1 MDKHPHI
8 IGRQIFDIDFSS
20 KENSGVLQDK
30 ISSIFN
36 NFLIDEM
43 NQLFDRI
50 LPSNRIIKVDTLQIN
65 LGDISFD
72 HLDTELPNRLIQ
84 KIEEELRLI
93 LLHDN
98 SVSTNDS
105 EELIH
110 GSIPVQYL
118 QLLEYFLLKGTYP
131 WWVSEKE
138 GPTISV
144 VLEFLLLNASLK
156 LKELILRIGRDYNA
170 RKRLVYQFTEQQ
182 IKYIIIILEP
192 EEAEFIF
199 DYHQNLVQVQREIIL
214 VKNEENDFRRAVWLL
229 ILSFLIIDRGSH
241 FNRKEFVKMML
252 INMSAHFNTEF
263 KELLALF
270 AAGLQSGSPE
280 LRNIDSLQSIIL
292 ELSIDVETNP
302 DRNIII
308 ANRNVG
314 NDLPELSDNLELLR
328 YFLTFG
334 SFPWWAVY
342 SDKQS
347 LEQTLM
353 IMLNTKP
360 KTMAVLLRNIG
371 QKQYSR
377 RLIVKSFNEEVLLA
391 IIKILE
397 PEQVEFIADY
407 VTEAKE
413 NNKKDSIIKVQTLE
427 LNEAIWEFVLE
438 YLLVDRG
445 SDFNRQM
452 FLESNIRNLA
462 NRFNVNFSELLV
474 FLVQNIGVRH
484 YASNRHISLIRD
496 LTALYE
502 IRVEKSEKTL
512 SIEILNK
519 IKQQAPEIIE
529 SKSLRD
535 ILYYWLKLGHYPW
548 WAAEKYS
555 NSAISQLI
563 EQLFRESPAE
573 AIVFIKFAGQSL
585 GTRTRILNQVSNT
598 LLFKIFRLLPDGNK
612 AVRYIDRIISI
623 FTGNTSTP
631 FLEQNMMER
640 ITLASLWD
648 MYIKTYYESFKPADF
663 LTSFMINLSFSKDLS
678 INNLKLFL
686 NSLVLDQQIR
696 TQINKVIRYL
706 EENGFRTSLDSA
718 GNLLPSWSKLP
729 EIELIITQ
737 QLRSD
742 DPKNELLNFDMVI
755 NEASFI
761 LRYFLQFN
769 KLPSK
774 YKQSSEVSVNSF
786 LKQLLL
792 FLHKNNPAD
801 LDRIIF
807 SEKYDVQNVFRLY
820 DIFRLSNSIE
830 ENVIKVF
837 LAAKF
842 EKNILLLI
850 RQKSGIGLNEN
861 NLIQLLENLT
871 RNQIPENKNILR
883 LLLKSTSVSS
893 YLAQFLSDSFVHEML
908 ELEITNT
915 TQVSEEIRDLN
926 NWLSSIINDSLDKE
940 NIKLFIRSFNLML
953 LGGIINAE
961 TINSYFI
968 LFMEFLNDN
977 NYQLSLKIRLSIRQH
992 LKSSLVNNGLI
1003 IKLIP
1008 ELEKFVSRS
1017 EIFESKF
1024 KDLKDELKLAERK
1037 AFEKLLNLNPEDSK
1051 EDELRQLKEEI
1062 QEQQQDEHKKSAKEI
1077 LSDQD
1082 SIYIHNAGLVI
1093 LHPFLSTY
1101 FNRLNMIKD
1110 GDFINSEFRHRA
1122 VHLLQY
1128 LAFGTEKNEEHEL
1141 VLNKILCNIPIDEPI
1156 ISEIVMTELEK
1167 TVSAELLN
1175 AVLVQWDKLKNTSA
1189 ESFQASFMQRDGAL
1203 SRIEENWNLKVE
1215 TRGYDVLL
1223 NTLPW
1228 GLGMIKTPWMT
1239 EFIYVEWM

>member
-20 KENSGVLQDK
+20 KEKSGALQDK
-30 ISSIFN
+30 ISSICN
-36 NFLIDEM
+36 NFLLNEM

-50 LPSNRIIKVDTLQIN
+50 LPSNRIIKVDILQIN
-65 LGDISFD
+65 LGDINYD
-72 HLDTELPNRLIQ
+72 LLDTELPNRLIQ

-98 SVSTNDS
+98 SVPTNDS

-110 GSIPVQYL
+110 GSIPVRYL
-118 QLLEYFLLKGTYP
+118 QLFEYFLLKGTYP
-131 WWVSEKE
+131 WWVSVTE
-138 GPTISV
+138 GPTISA

-156 LKELILRIGRDYNA
+156 LKELIMRIGQDYNA

-199 DYHQNLVQVQREIIL
+199 DYHQNLVQVQREVIL

-263 KELLALF
+263 KELLGLF

-292 ELSIDVETNP
+292 ELSIDLETKP
-302 DRNIII
+302 DRKVII

-328 YFLTFG
+328 YYLTFG
-334 SFPWWAVY
+334 SFPWWSVY
-342 SDKQS
+342 SDQQS
-347 LEQTLM
+347 LEQTL
-353 IMLNTKP
+353 INMLNSKP
-360 KTMAVLLRNIG
+360 KTMAFFLRNVG

-377 RLIVKSFNEEVLLA
+377 RLIVKRFNEEILLA
-391 IIKILE
+391 IVKILE
-397 PEQVEFIADY
+397 PEQFEFIADY
-407 VTEAKE
+407 ITEAKE
-413 NNKKDSIIKVQTLE
+413 NNKKDSIIKVQNLE
-427 LNEAIWEFVLE
+427 LAEAIWEFVLE

-462 NRFNVNFSELLV
+462 NRFNINFTEILV

-484 YASNRHISLIRD
+484 YSSNRHISLIQD
-496 LTALYE
+496 LNALYK
-502 IRVEKSEKTL
+502 IRVEISEKTL
-512 SIEILNK
+512 IAKNLNEV
-519 IKQQAPEIIE
+519 KQQDPDIIE

-535 ILYYWLKLGHYPW
+535 ILYYWLRLGHYPW
-548 WAAEKYS
+548 WTAEKYS
-555 NSAISQLI
+555 NSDISQLI

-585 GTRTRILNQVSNT
+585 ATRTRILNQVSNP
-598 LLFKIFRLLPDGNK
+598 LLFKIFRVLPEGNK
-612 AVRYIDRIISI
+612 TFRYIERIISL
-623 FTGNTSTP
+623 FTENTSTP

-648 MYIKTYYESFKPADF
+648 MYIKTYYESFKPGDF
-663 LTSFMINLSFSKDLS
+663 LISFLINLSSSKDLS

-686 NSLVLDQQIR
+686 NSLVLDKQIR

-706 EENGFRTSLDSA
+706 EEHGYKTSIKSA
-718 GNLLPSWSKLP
+718 GNLLPAWLESP
-729 EIELIITQ
+729 EIELILTQ
-737 QLRSD
+737 QLQSD
-742 DPKNELLNFDMVI
+742 NPKNELLQFDMVI

-769 KLPSK
+769 KLPEK
-774 YKQSSEVSVNSF
+774 YKQRTEVSVNSF

-792 FLHKNNPAD
+792 FIHKNNPKD

-850 RQKSGIGLNEN
+850 RQKSSIGLNEN

-871 RNQIPENKNILR
+871 KNPISENKNILR
-883 LLLKSTSVSS
+883 LLLKSTAVAT
-893 YLAQFLSDSFVHEML
+893 YLAQFLSDSLVHEML
-908 ELEITNT
+908 ELEITT
-915 TQVSEEIRDLN
+915 TNQLSEEIRDLD
-926 NWLSSIINDSLDKE
+926 NWFASILDDSLDKE
-940 NIKLFIRSFNLML
+940 KMKLFIRSFNLMI
-953 LGGIINAE
+953 LGGIINAV
-961 TINSYFI
+961 TINAYFI
-968 LFMEFLNDN
+968 LFLEFLNDN
-977 NYQLSLKIRLSIRQH
+977 NYQLSLKLRSSIRQN
-992 LKSSLVNNGLI
+992 LKSSIENNRLI
-1003 IKLIP
+1003 IKLTP

-1017 EIFESKF
+1017 EKFESKF
-1024 KDLKDELKLAERK
+1024 KDLNDELKLAERK
-1037 AFEKLLNLNPEDSK
+1037 AFEKLLNLNPEESK
-1051 EDELRQLKEEI
+1051 EDELRQLKKEI
-1062 QEQQQDEHKKSAKEI
+1062 QEQQQDEQKKSVKEI

-1101 FNRLNMIKD
+1101 FNRLNMVKD

>member
-20 KENSGVLQDK
+20 KENSVVLQDK

-36 NFLIDEM
+36 NFLLDEM

-50 LPSNRIIKVDTLQIN
+50 LPSNRIIKVDSLQIN
-65 LGDISFD
+65 LGDIDFEL
-72 HLDTELPNRLIQ
+72 LDTELPNRLIQ

-98 SVSTNDS
+98 SVPTNDS

-110 GSIPVQYL
+110 DSIPVRYL
-118 QLLEYFLLKGTYP
+118 QLFEYFLLKGTYP
-131 WWVSEKE
+131 WWVSETE

-144 VLEFLLLNASLK
+144 VLDFLLLNASLK
-156 LKELILRIGRDYNA
+156 LKELILRIGQDYNT

-199 DYHQNLVQVQREIIL
+199 DYHQNLVQVQREVIL
-214 VKNEENDFRRAVWLL
+214 VKNEENDFKRAVWLL
-229 ILSFLIIDRGSH
+229 ILSFLLIDRGSH

-280 LRNIDSLQSIIL
+280 LRNTDSLQSIIL

-302 DRNIII
+302 DRNVFI
-308 ANRNVG
+308 ANRNVE

-328 YFLTFG
+328 YYLTFG
-334 SFPWWAVY
+334 SFPWWSAY
-342 SDKQS
+342 SDQQS
-347 LEQTLM
+347 LELM
-353 IMLNTKP
+353 LVSMLNTKP
-360 KTMAVLLRNIG
+360 KTMAILLRNIG

-377 RLIVKSFNEEVLLA
+377 RLIVKRFNEEILLS
-391 IIKILE
+391 IVKILE

-407 VTEAKE
+407 ITEAKE
-413 NNKKDSIIKVQTLE
+413 NNKRDSKIKVQNLE
-427 LNEAIWEFVLE
+427 LAEAIWEFVLE

-462 NRFNVNFSELLV
+462 NHFNVNFSDILV
-474 FLVQNIGVRH
+474 FLIKNIGVRH
-484 YASNRHISLIRD
+484 YASNRHVSLIRD
-496 LTALYE
+496 LSAFYK
-502 IRVEKSEKTL
+502 IHIEKSETIL
-512 SIEILNK
+512 SIGNLNEIK
-519 IKQQAPEIIE
+519 PQVPDIIG

-548 WAAEKYS
+548 WTAEKYS

-585 GTRTRILNQVSNT
+585 GTRTRILNQVSNP

-612 AVRYIDRIISI
+612 AIRYIERIISL
-623 FTGNTSTP
+623 FSGNASTP
-631 FLEQNMMER
+631 FFEQNMMER
-640 ITLASLWD
+640 ITLASLWE
-648 MYIKTYYESFKPADF
+648 MYIKTYYESFKHGDF
-663 LTSFMINLSFSKDLS
+663 LTFFVINLSFSKDIS
-678 INNLKLFL
+678 INNLKFLL
-686 NSLVLDQQIR
+686 NSLVLDKQIR
-696 TQINKVIRYL
+696 AQINKVIRYL
-706 EENGFRTSLDSA
+706 EENEYRISLDSA
-718 GNLLPSWSKLP
+718 GNLLPAWLESP
-729 EIELIITQ
+729 EIELILTQ
-737 QLRSD
+737 QLQSD
-742 DPKNELLNFDMVI
+742 NPKNELLKFDMVI

-769 KLPSK
+769 KLPEK
-774 YKQSSEVSVNSF
+774 YKQRTEVSVNSF

-792 FLHKNNPAD
+792 FLHKNNPTD

-830 ENVIKVF
+830 ENIIKVF
-837 LAAKF
+837 LATKF
-842 EKNILLLI
+842 EKSILLLI
-850 RQKSGIGLNEN
+850 RQKSGTGLNEK

-871 RNQIPENKNILR
+871 KNPISENKNILK
-883 LLLKSTSVSS
+883 LLLKSTAVSS
-893 YLAQFLSDSFVHEML
+893 YLAQFLSDSLVNEML

-915 TQVSEEIRDLN
+915 SQVSVEIRDLN
-926 NWLSSIINDSLDKE
+926 NWFASILDDSLDKE
-940 NIKLFIRSFNLML
+940 KMKLFIRSFNLMI
-953 LGGIINAE
+953 LGGIINAV

-968 LFMEFLNDN
+968 QFMEFLNDN
-977 NYQLSLKIRLSIRQH
+977 NYQLSLKIRLSIRQN
-992 LKSSLVNNGLI
+992 LKSSVVNNGFI

-1017 EIFESKF
+1017 EIFESKL

-1037 AFEKLLNLNPEDSK
+1037 AFEKLLNLNPEESK

-1062 QEQQQDEHKKSAKEI
+1062 QEQQQVEHKKSAKEI

-1101 FNRLNMIKD
+1101 FNRLNMVKD

-1141 VLNKILCNIPIDEPI
+1141 VLNKILCNIPIDEPV
-1156 ISEIVMTELEK
+1156 ISGIMMTEFEK
-1167 TVSAELLN
+1167 SVSAELLN
-1175 AVLVQWDKLKNTSA
+1175 AVLVQWDKLKNTSS
-1189 ESFQASFMQRDGAL
+1189 ESFQASFLQRDGAL

-1215 TRGYDVLL
+1215 NRGYDVLL